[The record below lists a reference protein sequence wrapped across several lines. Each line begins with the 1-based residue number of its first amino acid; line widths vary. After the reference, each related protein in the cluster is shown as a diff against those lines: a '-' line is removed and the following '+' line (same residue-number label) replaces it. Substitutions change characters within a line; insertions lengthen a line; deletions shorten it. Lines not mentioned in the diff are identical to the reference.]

1 MDRDIVVIAES
12 TAGRALP
19 VTHELLAFAR
29 ALAESADRVC
39 VVLPGRD
46 VQAAARVLARETGAD
61 CLALEGDA
69 LEPYNAEVWTAA
81 LALRLATQKPR
92 YILVA
97 HTSRGCDVAPAL
109 AVRIGAACITAVEGF
124 QRIGGVIGFSRS
136 IFNGKVKMHLAPQTG
151 TAVLAVLPGAC
162 AAATASHGSS
172 LARSPV
178 DGQRPAPPAPGM
190 TDGPPPEAL
199 ETVGESP
206 EASAVGMRSPAPP
219 ATAGRVDVFPF
230 HGRPRQTRALG
241 VAEAGAQDLD
251 LTLADVVVCAGRG
264 VGSAENIDGVRRL
277 AALFPKSAVACS
289 RPVCDLGWMDYRH
302 QVGLTG
308 RTVAPKLY
316 IACGVSGAAQH
327 LAGMRGAGF
336 VVAVNKDPHAAIFQ
350 VADVGVVEDLAA
362 FIPLLIS
369 SPSMEEG

>member
-19 VTHELLAFAR
+19 ATNELIAFAR

-39 VVLPGRD
+39 VVLPGRN
-46 VQAAARVLARETGAD
+46 VEAAAHALARETGAD
-61 CLALEGDA
+61 CIALEGDA
-69 LEPYNAEVWTAA
+69 LKPYNAEAWTGA
-81 LALRLATQKPR
+81 LASRLAVLKPR
-92 YILVA
+92 YVCLS
-97 HTSRGCDVAPAL
+97 HTSRGCDFAPAL
-109 AVRIGAACITAVEGF
+109 AVRLGAACITAVEGV
-124 QRIGGVIGFSRS
+124 RRMNGVIGFDRS
-136 IFNGKVKMHLAPQTG
+136 IFNGKIRMHLAPQTD
-151 TAVLAVLPGAC
+151 TAVLTLLPGVF
-162 AAATASHGSS
+162 AAAKAADGSS
-172 LARSPV
+172 PERSPI
-178 DGQRPAPPAPGM
+178 DGQLPAPVPGM
-190 TDGPPPEAL
+190 TDGPPPEAF
-199 ETVGESP
+199 ETDGESP
-206 EASAVGMRSPAPP
+206 EASAVGMRFSAPP
-219 ATAGRVDVFPF
+219 ATAGRVERFRVRE
-230 HGRPRQTRALG
+230 RPQRIRALG
-241 VAEAGAQDLD
+241 VAAAEIQDLD
-251 LTLADVVVCAGRG
+251 LTLADVIVCAGRG
-264 VGSAENIDGVRRL
+264 VGSAENIDAVRRL